1 MPDPAANPT
10 GLAAYRPADVAR
22 RIEEAGVAKADLAF
36 LPLAT
41 LGVLAGAFISFGA
54 LAFTSVMTGADLAHG
69 PTRFLGG
76 IAFSLGLI
84 LVIVGGA
91 ELFTG
96 NALIVMA
103 WVDGRVRL
111 PAMLRNWSIAF
122 FANFAGALA
131 LVLLVHATGLLQ
143 GPMGVTAAKIAM
155 AKASLGLIEAF
166 ARAVLCN
173 ALVCLAVWLTFAGV
187 SATDKIL
194 AIVWPVAAFVLIGGE
209 HSIANM
215 YFIPAG
221 WLAGAP
227 IDWASATAGLA
238 AVTVGNIVGGV
249 GGVALSYWLAYRHT
263 RA

>member
-1 MPDPAANPT
+1 MPDQTTNPT

-22 RIEEAGVAKADLAF
+22 RIEEAGVAKADLAI
-36 LPLAT
+36 LPLST
-41 LGVLAGAFISFGA
+41 LGALAGAFISFGA
-54 LAFTSVMTGADLAHG
+54 LAYTAVMTGADFGHG
-69 PTRFLGG
+69 PTRLLGG
-76 IAFSLGLI
+76 VVFSLGLI

-103 WVDGRVRL
+103 WVDGKVRL
-111 PAMLRNWSIAF
+111 PAMLRNWGIAF
-122 FANFAGALA
+122 VANLAGALS
-131 LVLLVHATGLLQ
+131 LVLLVHMTGLMQ
-143 GPMGVTAAKIAM
+143 GPMGATAAKIAA
-155 AKASLGLIEAF
+155 AKTALGLGEAF

-194 AIVWPVAAFVLIGGE
+194 AIVPPVAAFVLIGGE

-215 YFIPAG
+215 YFIPVG

-227 IDWASATAGLA
+227 IAWDAAAVALA
-238 AVTVGNIVGGV
+238 AVTLGNIVGGA
-249 GGVALSYWLAYRHT
+249 GGVAISYWFAYRHV